1 MSGWVFEANE
11 SSLGDLG
18 SEEFSMGELIETAH
32 PMERGLGKLS
42 RAAEEL
48 GLATKEQLQPLEM
61 IGAAL
66 MLTSGAFMAY
76 NALQGLIVAAS
87 SIENALAAAE
97 ASVAAVDPAT
107 WLNLALAGAAAAAV
121 YAGVQVASGQ
131 WQLPAIDISVGSQRA
146 QAQQA
151 IKVVSGNGY

>member
-1 MSGWVFEANE
+1 MTGWVFEANE
-11 SSLGDLG
+11 SSLGELG
-18 SEEFSMGELIETAH
+18 SEDFSMGELIETAH

-87 SIENALAAAE
+87 SIETALASAE
-97 ASVAAVDPAT
+97 GALAAVDPAM
-107 WLNLALAGAAAAAV
+107 WPSLALAGAAAAAV
-121 YAGVQVASGQ
+121 FAGVEVASGQ
-131 WQLPAIDISVGSQRA
+131 WTLPAIDISVGSQRA

-151 IKVVSGNGY
+151 IKAVGPNGH